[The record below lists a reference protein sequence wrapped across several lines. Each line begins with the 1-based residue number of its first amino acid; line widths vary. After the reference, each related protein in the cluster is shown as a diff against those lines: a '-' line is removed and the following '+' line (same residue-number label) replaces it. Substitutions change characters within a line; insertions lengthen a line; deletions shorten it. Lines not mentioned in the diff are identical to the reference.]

1 MEATD
6 GFDNRSTG
14 VLALKCGKVI
24 LTARL
29 HYPLE
34 GSPKVRVELTRDHPH
49 WFLSQVSSL
58 RFVVVKNPKNREP
71 TLKMID
77 WHKKYTVSVQR
88 TLHLSDY
95 ALLWVSVAN
104 GLIVGLLIYHFFL

>member
-1 MEATD
+1 
-6 GFDNRSTG
+6 
-14 VLALKCGKVI
+14 
-24 LTARL
+24 
-29 HYPLE
+29 
-34 GSPKVRVELTRDHPH
+34 
-49 WFLSQVSSL
+49 
-58 RFVVVKNPKNREP
+58 PKNREP